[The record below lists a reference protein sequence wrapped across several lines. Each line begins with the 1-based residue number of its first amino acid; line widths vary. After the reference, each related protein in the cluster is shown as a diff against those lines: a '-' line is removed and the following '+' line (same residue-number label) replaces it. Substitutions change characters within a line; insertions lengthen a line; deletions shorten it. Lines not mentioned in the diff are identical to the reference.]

1 MWVFA
6 RESLPNL
13 PPGENELPNKEDI
26 YCENSPSKSY
36 VEFERHSGCKSFS
49 YVAFNSQ
56 RPYPTLSDF
65 GISDCNTVQEPDCKK
80 ARLCTASLDATETDN
95 HKERNSKKARDLASY
110 VTKEEIEP
118 VTNTLRAAFG
128 LDLFGFDVLVKHDQ
142 TNSSIDTSV
151 NDILNVREILVVD
164 VNYFPGYKEV
174 PNFPSLLAQ
183 YLTQKAVVTRMSIPT
198 KDCQR
203 L

>member
-26 YCENSPSKSY
+26 YYENSPSKHY
-36 VEFERHSGCKSFS
+36 VEFERQAGSKSFS

-118 VTNTLRAAFG
+118 EDKILMLPSMNEQYRIYVNHQHASRLAREHIAKAFKEYMAELSV
-128 LDLFGFDVLVKHDQ
+128 LDEEEML
-142 TNSSIDTSV
+142 
-151 NDILNVREILVVD
+151 
-164 VNYFPGYKEV
+164 
-174 PNFPSLLAQ
+174 
-183 YLTQKAVVTRMSIPT
+183 KAVERDAELIENEFYALTPDLPVFNFEIN
-198 KDCQR
+198 
-203 L
+203 